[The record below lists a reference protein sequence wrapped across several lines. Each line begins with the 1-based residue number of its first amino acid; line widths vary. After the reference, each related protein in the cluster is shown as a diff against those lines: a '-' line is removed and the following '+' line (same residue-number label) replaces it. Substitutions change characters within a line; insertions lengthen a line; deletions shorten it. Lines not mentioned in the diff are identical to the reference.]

1 MYLTH
6 DSTFVSLYFFLNDGN
21 EVIKRR
27 FDRKRAYI
35 KTQSTRE
42 KFLYKLD
49 PTDTRL
55 PILTTSRQ
63 NLLISSFS
71 DFIGR

>member
-21 EVIKRR
+21 EIIKRR

-55 PILTTSRQ
+55 PNSYNKQTKATYPFVQ
-63 NLLISSFS
+63 
-71 DFIGR
+71 